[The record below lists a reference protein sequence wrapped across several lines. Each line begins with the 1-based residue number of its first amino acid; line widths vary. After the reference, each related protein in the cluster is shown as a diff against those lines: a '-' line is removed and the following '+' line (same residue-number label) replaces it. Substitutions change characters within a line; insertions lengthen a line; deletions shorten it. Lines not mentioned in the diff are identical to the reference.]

1 MAHQPGHTDRAW
13 YDPRGW
19 ADTWQSDRLFN
30 LPEDSPFYEILH
42 GMAQPDP
49 SRTFG
54 IPEGAPFRE
63 AVSGMVGNLNYG
75 MPQQMP
81 NLAPAV
87 LGPQAARGAVDLA
100 QWGVTPRGPS
110 AEQLVEPPARG
121 PISGPS
127 IWGPG
132 VMSPPPE
139 WQQEIAALQQQQA
152 AGYQPPGPPTIHGA
166 RDIAWEA
173 GREDRLD
180 DIYETLYGTMKTHAD
195 EELERSTGR
204 YEEPAYTSARDTYLD
219 AIGGQ
224 SIYDQT
230 LTYLDDIETRLMS
243 DIEAFETLKQQ
254 GITGA
259 AEAQVEALNN
269 MERVRTERL
278 NAEEGSL
285 LTRLGELED
294 ERAIHEAESLAAI
307 EERSADALT
316 RSEGFRTGA
325 EGRLTDLGVDAET
338 LPRGEMSEI
347 LASQGVRSANLSQQL
362 ADIEAARATD
372 REMGL
377 RRGFSDTRTRLA
389 DAASAGRA
397 SAREMERASL
407 QTLAETVLQAQQQ
420 TGMATLTGGY
430 DAFLGQAA
438 RDAKRAEA
446 AWNIESG
453 QVAALIGADTRHA
466 DALHEIDLMR
476 INRQISEEEENEL
489 KELEAE
495 KTKRAVV
502 WLSILEQDP
511 TNPAALAGLG
521 DLYDSPQ
528 FAQNAMS
535 LFDARREDE
544 QLVDETSAIVQLL
557 WPQISQDLPGVD
569 AAAVTLAMLNGQY
582 ELDLADLFQVNAQDL
597 PLSLEEWNAFLSENR
612 AVAEVFPAEELPA
625 FLAHDI
631 ASTG

>member
-1 MAHQPGHTDRAW
+1 
-13 YDPRGW
+13 
-19 ADTWQSDRLFN
+19 
-30 LPEDSPFYEILH
+30 
-42 GMAQPDP
+42 
-49 SRTFG
+49 
-54 IPEGAPFRE
+54 
-63 AVSGMVGNLNYG
+63 
-75 MPQQMP
+75 
-81 NLAPAV
+81 
-87 LGPQAARGAVDLA
+87 
-100 QWGVTPRGPS
+100 
-110 AEQLVEPPARG
+110 
-121 PISGPS
+121 
-127 IWGPG
+127 
-132 VMSPPPE
+132 MSPPPE

-152 AGYQPPGPPTIHGA
+152 AGYQPPGPPTIQGA

-259 AEAQVEALNN
+259 AEAQIEALNN

-285 LTRLGELED
+285 LTRLGELEE

-307 EERSADALT
+307 EERSADALA

-347 LASQGVRSANLSQQL
+347 LASQGVRQANLSQQL

-420 TGMATLTGGY
+420 TGMATLTGGF

-446 AWNIESG
+446 AWTIESD

-476 INRQISEEEENEL
+476 INRQISKEEEDEL

-495 KTKRAVV
+495 KTKRAVAA
-502 WLSILEQDP
+502 LAILEQDP
-511 TNPAALAGLG
+511 TNPAATAILG

-528 FAQNAMS
+528 FAQNAVGLM
-535 LFDARREDE
+535 DARREDE

-631 ASTG
+631 VSTG